1 MGLVSGIQQVEH
13 DGASLLVEQI
23 GFEGP
28 DLLQICQGIGEAKR
42 VMASCMAGAASPS
55 RGGEPGLI
63 ALEQDE
69 GFRIVFQQQ
78 PGQLVQQGAS
88 SAG

>member
-1 MGLVSGIQQVEH
+1 
-13 DGASLLVEQI
+13 LVEQI
-23 GFEGP
+23 GSEGP
-28 DLLQICQGIGEAKR
+28 DLLQICQGIGEAKTGHGIVHGR
-42 VMASCMAGAASPS
+42 CCLAQQGS
-55 RGGEPGLI
+55 EPGLI